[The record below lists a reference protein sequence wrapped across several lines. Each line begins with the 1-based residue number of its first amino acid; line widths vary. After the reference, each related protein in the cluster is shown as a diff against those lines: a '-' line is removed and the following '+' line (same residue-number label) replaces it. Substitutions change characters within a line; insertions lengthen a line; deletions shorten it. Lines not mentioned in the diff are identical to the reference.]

1 MLYKSYYVF
10 AKKIFTQHKISGR
23 QSAHRR
29 RKKDV
34 CMLCYF
40 ETSHIG
46 TPLPVTSAL
55 ATVMLLPV

>member
-1 MLYKSYYVF
+1 MLVVNFIEKLSCH
-10 AKKIFTQHKISGR
+10 KKISGR
-23 QSAHRR
+23 QTAHRR

-40 ETSHIG
+40 ETSHIN
-46 TPLPVTSAL
+46 TPLPVTSVL

>member
-1 MLYKSYYVF
+1 MLVVNSIKSYL
-10 AKKIFTQHKISGR
+10 AAQKISGR
-23 QSAHRR
+23 QNAHRR

-40 ETSHIG
+40 DTSHIS
-46 TPLPVTSAL
+46 TPLPVTSVL

>member
-1 MLYKSYYVF
+1 MLVVNFIEKLSCCT
-10 AKKIFTQHKISGR
+10 KKISGR
-23 QSAHRR
+23 QNAHRR

-40 ETSHIG
+40 DTSHIS

-55 ATVMLLPV
+55 ATVMFLPV